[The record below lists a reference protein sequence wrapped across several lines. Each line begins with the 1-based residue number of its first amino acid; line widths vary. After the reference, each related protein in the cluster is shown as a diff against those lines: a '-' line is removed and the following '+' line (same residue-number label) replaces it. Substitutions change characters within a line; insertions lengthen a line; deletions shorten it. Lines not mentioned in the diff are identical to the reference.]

1 MAFRWIGKS
10 QDGKSVTL
18 QALDRCHIQPADY
31 ATSDWL
37 TKNCDLIKQA
47 SILDLETT
55 GLNPADDTIIEIG
68 IRNFRFHAQTG
79 EILKVDECFSSFQDP
94 GKPLSSE
101 TISLTGITDDMV
113 AGQSI
118 DWALVDQFIGESDL
132 IIAHNA
138 KFDRPFTEAKSKAS
152 RDKIWGCSLKQIN
165 WPDKGFPTSKL
176 EFLSIFHGFF
186 TDAHRALNDAD
197 ALLYLLSLTDEKSQ
211 KPYLAELFINA
222 QRPMTQV
229 IASSS
234 PFSSKD
240 HLKKRGY
247 SWDVTNRVWTK
258 LIFKDELPQEISWLE
273 DTVYTG
279 SFGGISRDIPLADG
293 FKS

>member
-18 QALDRCHIQPADY
+18 KSLDQCQIQTAPY
-31 ATSDWL
+31 ATADWQNANKSQ
-37 TKNCDLIKQA
+37 TQIA
-47 SILDLETT
+47 SVIDLETT
-55 GLNPADDTIIEIG
+55 GLTPNEDSIIEIG
-68 IRNFRFHAQTG
+68 IRNFKFNSQTG
-79 EILKVDECFSSFQDP
+79 EILQVGEQFSAFQDP
-94 GKPLSSE
+94 GKQLSEE
-101 TISLTGITDDMV
+101 TISITGITDDMLR
-113 AGQSI
+113 GQNI
-118 DWALVDQFIGESDL
+118 DWQKVDQFLEDSQL

-138 KFDRPFTEAKSKAS
+138 KFDRPFTEAKSKVA
-152 RDKIWGCSLKQIN
+152 REKVWGCSLKQIDWN
-165 WPDKGFPTSKL
+165 EKGFPTSKL

-186 TDAHRALNDAD
+186 TDSHRALNDAD
-197 ALLYLLSLTDEKSQ
+197 ALLYLLSLTDEKKQ
-211 KPYLAELFINA
+211 TPYLHELSINA
-222 QRPMTQV
+222 LRPMTQV

-247 SWDVTNRVWTK
+247 SWDITNRVWTK

-273 DTVYTG
+273 EKVYVG
-279 SFGGISRDIPLADG
+279 HFGGFCRDIPLTEG